1 MTAVHATD
9 SRTTAVAAGL
19 RPTRIEVDL
28 DAIRHNVGRLAALAG
43 GAEICAVVKADAYG
57 HGAEAVARAAVEAG
71 ATWLAVALAEE
82 GLQLRDAGIDARI
95 LLLSEP
101 PVAAIADLLAA
112 DLTPTVYRE
121 PFIAALDAQGQG
133 RGRPVLVHLKVDT
146 GMARVGVPPEHWQA
160 RFEQVATAPGVELE
174 GLCTHLARA
183 DEPPVDTT
191 SQQLAAFDRAIAQ
204 AARVGLHAR
213 LTHAANTAGVLLH
226 PGSHHVL
233 VRPGIGVYGLSPSS
247 EVDAAEHG
255 LCPALRLVSEVS
267 FAKHVAAH
275 TPVSYGHRWRAPEAG
290 WVATVPIG
298 YADGVPRR
306 LTNRIQ
312 VLLGGRRRP
321 VVGAITMDQLMVWCG
336 DEEPVVG
343 DEVVLLGAAS
353 RAPAS
358 GPPQGPPPGPP
369 SGPSQWPPP
378 GPPPGAP
385 QELPPGAQP
394 RPRPGTDPETDQA
407 PGAEAA
413 AADGTPTASPP
424 LQVRA
429 EEWAEAADTVT
440 YEIVTSLTTRLPR
453 IHLGVAH

>member
-1 MTAVHATD
+1 MTAVHAAD
-9 SRTTAVAAGL
+9 ARVTAVAAGL

-28 DAIRHNVGRLAALAG
+28 DAIRHNVARLAVLAG
-43 GAEICAVVKADAYG
+43 GAEVCAVVKADAYG
-57 HGAEAVARAAVEAG
+57 HGADAVARAAVEAG

-95 LLLSEP
+95 LVLSEP

-121 PFIAALDAQGQG
+121 PFIAVLDAQGQG
-133 RGRPVLVHLKVDT
+133 RGRPVPVHLKVDT
-146 GMARVGVPPEHWQA
+146 GMGRVGVPPDHWQA

-183 DEPPVDTT
+183 DEPLVDTT
-191 SQQLAAFDRAIAQ
+191 AQQLATFDRAIAQ
-204 AARVGLHAR
+204 AARVGLRAS

-226 PGSHHVL
+226 PGSHHAL

-267 FAKHVAAH
+267 FAKRVTAK
-275 TPVSYGHRWRAPEAG
+275 TPVSYGHRWRAPEDG

-312 VLLGGRRRP
+312 VLLAGRRRP
-321 VVGAITMDQLMVWCG
+321 VVGTITMDQLMVWCG

-353 RAPAS
+353 RVPAA
-358 GPPQGPPPGPP
+358 GPQPDAGP
-369 SGPSQWPPP
+369 W
-378 GPPPGAP
+378 
-385 QELPPGAQP
+385 
-394 RPRPGTDPETDQA
+394 PGTDPGREPGPGSDPGSETA
-407 PGAEAA
+407 S
-413 AADGTPTASPP
+413 ADGPPPRSPP
-424 LQVRA
+424 LQVRV

-440 YEIVTSLTTRLPR
+440 YEIVSSLTTRLPR
-453 IHLGVAH
+453 IHLGAAH

>member
-1 MTAVHATD
+1 MTAVHGAD
-9 SRTTAVAAGL
+9 PRVAAVAAGL

-28 DAIRHNVGRLAALAG
+28 DAIRHNVGRLATLAG
-43 GAEICAVVKADAYG
+43 GAEVCAVVKADAYG

-95 LLLSEP
+95 LVLSEP
-101 PVAAIADLLAA
+101 PVSAIADLLAA

-121 PFIAALDAQGQG
+121 PFIAVLDAQGQG
-133 RGRPVLVHLKVDT
+133 RGRPVPVHLKVDT
-146 GMARVGVPPEHWQA
+146 GMARVGVPPDHWQA
-160 RFEQVATAPGVELE
+160 RFEQVATAEGVELE

-183 DEPPVDTT
+183 DEPSVDTT
-191 SQQLAAFDRAIAQ
+191 SQQLAAFDRAIAE

-226 PGSHHVL
+226 PRSHHVL

-275 TPVSYGHRWRAPEAG
+275 TPVSYGHRWRAPEDG

-306 LTNRIQ
+306 LTNRVQ
-312 VLLGGRRRP
+312 VLLAGRRRP
-321 VVGAITMDQLMVWCG
+321 VIGMITMDQVMVWCG

-353 RAPAS
+353 RAPAA
-358 GPPQGPPPGPP
+358 GAPPG
-369 SGPSQWPPP
+369 
-378 GPPPGAP
+378 
-385 QELPPGAQP
+385 P
-394 RPRPGTDPETDQA
+394 RPRPGADPGADPA
-407 PGAEAA
+407 PGSEST
-413 AADGTPTASPP
+413 AADGTPLPSPP

-440 YEIVTSLTTRLPR
+440 YEIVSSLTARLPR

>member
-1 MTAVHATD
+1 MTAVHAADT
-9 SRTTAVAAGL
+9 RVTAVASGL
-19 RPTRIEVDL
+19 RPTRVEVDL
-28 DAIRHNVGRLAALAG
+28 DAIRHNVARLADLAG
-43 GAEICAVVKADAYG
+43 GAEVCAVVKADAYG
-57 HGAEAVARAAVEAG
+57 HGADAVARAAVEAG

-95 LLLSEP
+95 LVLSEP

-121 PFIAALDAQGQG
+121 PFIAVLDAQGQG
-133 RGRPVLVHLKVDT
+133 RGRPVRVHLKVDT
-146 GMARVGVPPEHWQA
+146 GMARVGVPPDHWQA

-191 SQQLAAFDRAIAQ
+191 AQQLAAFDRAIAQ
-204 AARVGLHAR
+204 AARVGLRAR

-226 PGSHHVL
+226 PGSHHAL

-267 FAKHVAAH
+267 FAKHVTAN
-275 TPVSYGHRWRAPEAG
+275 TPVSYGHRWRAPEDG

-312 VLLGGRRRP
+312 VLLAGRRRP
-321 VVGAITMDQLMVWCG
+321 VVGTITMDQLMVWCG
-336 DEEPVVG
+336 DDEPVVG

-353 RAPAS
+353 RTPVAGSPPAALPSPGTEPGEETAPAD
-358 GPPQGPPPGPP
+358 GPPP
-369 SGPSQWPPP
+369 
-378 GPPPGAP
+378 
-385 QELPPGAQP
+385 
-394 RPRPGTDPETDQA
+394 
-407 PGAEAA
+407 
-413 AADGTPTASPP
+413 ASLP
-424 LQVRA
+424 LQVRV

-440 YEIVTSLTTRLPR
+440 YEIVSSLTARLPR

>member
-1 MTAVHATD
+1 MIAVHGAD
-9 SRTTAVAAGL
+9 PRVAAVAAGL

-28 DAIRHNVGRLAALAG
+28 DAIRHNVGRLVTLAG
-43 GAEICAVVKADAYG
+43 GAEVCAVVKADAYG

-95 LLLSEP
+95 LVLSEP

-133 RGRPVLVHLKVDT
+133 RGRPVPVHLKVDT
-146 GMARVGVPPEHWQA
+146 GMARVGVPPDHWQA
-160 RFEQVATAPGVELE
+160 RFEQVATAEGVELE

-191 SQQLAAFDRAIAQ
+191 SQQLAAFDRAIDQ

-226 PGSHHVL
+226 PRSHHVL

-247 EVDAAEHG
+247 EVYAAEHG

-267 FAKHVAAH
+267 FAKHVVAH
-275 TPVSYGHRWRAPEAG
+275 TPVSYGHRWRAPEDG

-306 LTNRIQ
+306 LTNRVQ
-312 VLLGGRRRP
+312 VLLAGRRRP
-321 VVGAITMDQLMVWCG
+321 VIGTITMDQLMVWCG

-353 RAPAS
+353 RAPAA
-358 GPPQGPPPGPP
+358 GPPPGR
-369 SGPSQWPPP
+369 
-378 GPPPGAP
+378 PPGA
-385 QELPPGAQP
+385 PPGAQP
-394 RPRPGTDPETDQA
+394 GASAGGGTDPGSEA
-407 PGAEAA
+407 HPGPEAA
-413 AADGTPTASPP
+413 APDGTPPASPP
-424 LQVRA
+424 LQVRV

-440 YEIVTSLTTRLPR
+440 YEIVSSLTARLPR

>member
-1 MTAVHATD
+1 MTAVHAAD
-9 SRTTAVAAGL
+9 SRVAAVASGL
-19 RPTRIEVDL
+19 RPTRVEVDL
-28 DAIRHNVGRLAALAG
+28 DAIRHNVARLADLAG
-43 GAEICAVVKADAYG
+43 GAEVCAVVKADAYG
-57 HGAEAVARAAVEAG
+57 HGADAVARAAVEAG

-95 LLLSEP
+95 LVLSEP

-121 PFIAALDAQGQG
+121 PFIAVLDAQGQG
-133 RGRPVLVHLKVDT
+133 RGRPVPVHLKVDT
-146 GMARVGVPPEHWQA
+146 GMARVGVPPEDWQA
-160 RFEQVATAPGVELE
+160 RFEQVVTAPGVELE

-183 DEPPVDTT
+183 DEPLVDTT
-191 SQQLAAFDRAIAQ
+191 AQQLATFDRAIAQ
-204 AARVGLHAR
+204 AARVGLRAR

-226 PGSHHVL
+226 PGSHHAL

-267 FAKHVAAH
+267 FAKRVTAN
-275 TPVSYGHRWRAPEAG
+275 TPVSYGHRWRAPEGG

-312 VLLGGRRRP
+312 VLLAGRRRP
-321 VVGAITMDQLMVWCG
+321 VVGTITMDQLMVWCG
-336 DEEPVVG
+336 DDEPVVG

-353 RAPAS
+353 RATTAGS
-358 GPPQGPPPGPP
+358 QPGT
-369 SGPSQWPPP
+369 
-378 GPPPGAP
+378 
-385 QELPPGAQP
+385 QP
-394 RPRPGTDPETDQA
+394 WPGTDPGSQTA
-407 PGAEAA
+407 P
-413 AADGTPTASPP
+413 ADSPPPASPP
-424 LQVRA
+424 LQVRV

-440 YEIVTSLTTRLPR
+440 YEIVSSLTTRLPR